1 MKKFFSI
8 KKNIVSLFF
17 IALLLACPICLFSA
31 DAVKEK
37 SIVDTIFSVVMYI
50 GIYGGIGGAIISVI
64 VASIKK
70 KENKWSEAKKIL
82 AAGFTLAAFSFII
95 EIIIGWI

>member
-1 MKKFFSI
+1 MKKILSI
-8 KKNIVSLFF
+8 KKNIVSFVF
-17 IALLLACPICLFSA
+17 SALLLVCPIFLFSA

-37 SIVDTIFSVVMYI
+37 STIDTIFSVVMYI

-64 VASIKK
+64 VASIKR

-82 AAGFTLAAFSFII
+82 SAGLTLAAFSFVI
-95 EIIIGWI
+95 EIIIGWM